1 MPYLA
6 HFGLTDHP
14 FTLTPNVDYYY
25 PTQENANLIA
35 SLDFALRR
43 DSGIIK
49 IVGEVGTGK
58 TLLCRLLMKRLE
70 DSEAVAYINAPQADA
85 QSILHTICE
94 EFGVELPAD
103 GASPYTALN
112 RFLVEEHAKGRL
124 AVVVVDEAQHLGKAG
139 LEAIRLASNL
149 ETEKRKLLQIVLFG
163 QTELDDLLRDPDL
176 RQLNQRLVF
185 TFATKPLTAAETRHY
200 VNHRLAVSRRE
211 GVDYPIFSDAALSAI
226 AQASRGIPRVVNILA
241 DKSLLVAFSDGS
253 PTVQRKH
260 AREAIRDTSGLAGGG
275 TAAGWLR
282 RWRLVAAAG
291 AVGIVVLAAGAFGW
305 HAWRDSA
312 VAAAP
317 VKVTASSG
325 TVDSAPAATPAP
337 RATSIDASEAASRA
351 MSIDASEAGG
361 PTSATT
367 LAPLLPSQPQTPAV
381 LVGDVAAP
389 ASALAAETPKPTPAP
404 PSAGAGL
411 HKTGAAAHHRY
422 AKRWAH
428 AHRRS
433 KTMEAPVETQS
444 GAGETPALPPA
455 TAP

>member
-14 FTLTPNVDYYY
+14 FTLTPNIDYYY

-185 TFATKPLTAAETRHY
+185 TFATKSLTAAETRRY
-200 VNHRLAVSRRE
+200 VNHRLAVSRRD

-260 AREAIRDTSGLAGGG
+260 AREAIRDTSGLVSGG

-291 AVGIVVLAAGAFGW
+291 AVGIVVLVAGAFGW
-305 HAWRDSA
+305 HAWRGSA

-317 VKVTASSG
+317 VEVTASSS
-325 TVDSAPAATPAP
+325 TVDSTPAATP
-337 RATSIDASEAASRA
+337 
-351 MSIDASEAGG
+351 
-361 PTSATT
+361 
-367 LAPLLPSQPQTPAV
+367 APLLPSQPQTPAV

-389 ASALAAETPKPTPAP
+389 ASALAPEPPKPTPSP
-404 PSAGAGL
+404 PSAGEG
-411 HKTGAAAHHRY
+411 HTGHHSAHRHV
-422 AKRWAH
+422 KRRAH
-428 AHRRS
+428 AHSRHS
-433 KTMEAPVETQS
+433 ESAGVPPATPT
-444 GAGETPALPPA
+444 GETPALPPA